1 MTGAL
6 LTISE
11 NSLAR
16 AFEEQQRAMMR
27 VAPAIAQMTQLADR
41 INESY
46 APMFKTIQA
55 LAESMRP
62 TLETMARLRESVSF
76 YSIPTVEYPSRIF
89 TQTEVESKPEVTAA
103 KLVTTVRIPD
113 TDLTFDARQAILSK
127 TVSNVRRVYAFED
140 KGRRRL
146 FVRLMSARQPIATE
160 TLREELGR
168 NSTDAIRKMVQ
179 GINGEAR
186 KQLGIKE
193 RIVIARRGSG
203 YMLNPEVFIHRT

>member
-16 AFEEQQRAMMR
+16 AFEEQQRAMTR

-41 INESY
+41 INETY
-46 APMFKTIQA
+46 ASMFKSIQA
-55 LAESMRP
+55 LADSMRP
-62 TLETMARLRESVSF
+62 TLETMARLQESVRF
-76 YSIPTVEYPSRIF
+76 SIPTVEYPTRIF
-89 TQTEVESKPEVTAA
+89 TQTEIESKPEVTVA
-103 KLVTTVRIPD
+103 KVVTTVRIPD
-113 TDLTFDARQAILSK
+113 TDLTFDTRQAILSK
-127 TVSNVRRVYAFED
+127 TVSGIRRIYAFED
-140 KGRRRL
+140 KGRKRL
-146 FVRLMSARQPIATE
+146 FVRLMSARQPVATE
-160 TLREELGR
+160 ILREELNR

-186 KQLGIKE
+186 KNLGIKE

-203 YMLNPEVFIHRT
+203 YMLNPEVFIQRA